1 MLQDD
6 LDGDHPQVN
15 RQQLVALHHLALP
28 VLAVVAQQ
36 LPVGADTRLL
46 ASAAPPPRRTHLPAA
61 GRLPVVVPGEHA
73 DGRGVVRQRGN
84 LPRLQLEALVDA
96 RGEGGKKTS
105 LCVSIFP
112 AFV

>member
-46 ASAAPPPRRTHLPAA
+46 ASAPPPRRTHHLPAA

-73 DGRGVVRQRGN
+73 DGRSVVRQRGN
-84 LPRLQLEALVDA
+84 LPRLQLEALVDTGGG
-96 RGEGGKKTS
+96 GEDVT
-105 LCVSIFP
+105 LCFYLPSIRLK
-112 AFV
+112 